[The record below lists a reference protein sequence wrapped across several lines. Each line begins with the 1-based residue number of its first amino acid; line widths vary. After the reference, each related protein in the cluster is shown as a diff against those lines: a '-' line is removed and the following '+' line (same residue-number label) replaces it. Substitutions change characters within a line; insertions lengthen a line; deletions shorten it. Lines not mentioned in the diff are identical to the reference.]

1 MAFRC
6 GRRSRIYRKD
16 RREELGYN
24 IVDNQVVLHQPCS
37 QLATVRCLYSG
48 LSGLQGTSEN
58 VLQGKGGIGGEGGW
72 ACLQT
77 PLVICAP
84 MKYCPTQQGA
94 VLPQCT
100 NVYIITRYLQ
110 ESGPWDYW
118 IDPQYCTS
126 RYLQDLGQLSFVLT
140 EDNIGGAVVSYV
152 ETRLCSGIIMTENNV
167 YIYIYCRL

>member
-1 MAFRC
+1 MSCRV
-6 GRRSRIYRKD
+6 
-16 RREELGYN
+16 REEMGGRGGGMPSNSCDLCSN
-24 IVDNQVVLHQPCS
+24 EVLP
-37 QLATVRCLYSG
+37 G
-48 LSGLQGTSEN
+48 
-58 VLQGKGGIGGEGGW
+58 
-72 ACLQT
+72 
-77 PLVICAP
+77 
-84 MKYCPTQQGA
+84 QQGA
-94 VLPQCT
+94 VLPQYT
-100 NVYIITRYLQ
+100 NVYIMRRYLQ